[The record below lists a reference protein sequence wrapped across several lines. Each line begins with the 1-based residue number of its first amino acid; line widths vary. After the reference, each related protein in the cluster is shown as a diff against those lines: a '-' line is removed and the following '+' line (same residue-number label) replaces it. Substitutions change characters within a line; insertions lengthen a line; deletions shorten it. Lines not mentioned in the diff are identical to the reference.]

1 MKVELTVVIISIAVF
16 VITTVLLFLGAKQA
30 QYRKNDEWLVDEF
43 SRCNVIVFGKKGIG
57 KDLLFSHVIALR
69 DESHYSNIVYDKNT
83 EVVDVKDIAVG
94 ELTFLDLV
102 EGSFEQVEPTFEER
116 TDFYISDAGIYFPSQ
131 YDKQLD
137 KIYPSMPIL
146 YALSRHLYASN
157 IHCNTQNLGRVW
169 LKLRE
174 QADCYI
180 RTIRTKDKGEYL
192 EVTAISYDKY
202 ESAARNLLPNL
213 NKAENGEIVK
223 RKFRIYKNT
232 IKYDTR
238 YFRRLIFKN
247 VKKERLENLYE
258 RP

>member
-1 MKVELTVVIISIAVF
+1 MYNISI
-16 VITTVLLFLGAKQA
+16 LMERGK
-30 QYRKNDEWLVDEF
+30 RKMV
-43 SRCNVIVFGKKGIG
+43 KGITG
-57 KDLLFSHVIALR
+57 QFRLQEIEDLMALTDLLAQIIRNYREAGDEKIA
-69 DESHYSNIVYDKNT
+69 D
-83 EVVDVKDIAVG
+83 
-94 ELTFLDLV
+94 
-102 EGSFEQVEPTFEER
+102 
-116 TDFYISDAGIYFPSQ
+116 
-131 YDKQLD
+131 
-137 KIYPSMPIL
+137 
-146 YALSRHLYASN
+146 
-157 IHCNTQNLGRVW
+157 
-169 LKLRE
+169 
-174 QADCYI
+174 YI

-247 VKKERLENLYE
+247 VKKERLETLYE